1 MERGIIMAGKVKSK
15 TNVAARAD
23 TRSMARLCSF
33 CGNKV
38 EVVLSVSPTGKKSMK
53 RLCCEAA

>member
-1 MERGIIMAGKVKSK
+1 MAGKVKSK

-23 TRSMARLCSF
+23 TRSMARLCSA